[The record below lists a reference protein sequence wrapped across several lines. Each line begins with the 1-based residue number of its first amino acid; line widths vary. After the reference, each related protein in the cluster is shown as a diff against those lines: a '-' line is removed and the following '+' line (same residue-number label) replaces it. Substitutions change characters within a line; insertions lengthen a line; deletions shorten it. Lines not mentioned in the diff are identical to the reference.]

1 MASPKLRHDFVS
13 DNTAPAAPEAMAAVL
28 AANAG
33 FVPSYGGDP
42 FTARAADLIRQ
53 LLDADAEV
61 RFVASGT
68 AANAIAL
75 AALCGSFESV
85 LAHEHAHAATDETGA
100 PGFFGHGLGMI
111 GLPGAHGRIDAAALE
126 AALAQPENGHVQS
139 PGALSLTNA
148 TEYGAVYS
156 GKALGDL
163 IAPAKAAGVGVHLDG
178 ARIFNAAAA
187 GFDPV
192 AIKPLGVDIAAIGG
206 TKAGMPPTEAL
217 VIFDRKLARRF
228 DARLKQSGQLPSKGR
243 FYAAPFIGMLQDSA
257 ALRHA
262 AHANAMAALLA
273 AAMPFKVAH
282 PVEANGVFVE
292 MEEAQHLRLEA
303 AGWKANRV
311 FDGSVRFMC
320 SWATTPEAVDELAQA
335 LISIR

>member
-1 MASPKLRHDFVS
+1 
-13 DNTAPAAPEAMAAVL
+13 
-28 AANAG
+28 
-33 FVPSYGGDP
+33 
-42 FTARAADLIRQ
+42 
-53 LLDADAEV
+53 
-61 RFVASGT
+61 
-68 AANAIAL
+68 
-75 AALCGSFESV
+75 V

-111 GLPGAHGRIDAAALE
+111 PLPGAHGRIDRAALA

-156 GKALGDL
+156 GRALGDL
-163 IAPAKAAGVGVHLDG
+163 IAPAKAAGAGVHLDG

-187 GFDPV
+187 GFDLV
-192 AIKPLGVDIAAIGG
+192 AIKPLGVDILAIGG

-217 VIFDRKLARRF
+217 VIFDRKLAHRL

-243 FYAAPFIGMLQDSA
+243 FYAAPFIGMLEDGA
-257 ALRHA
+257 VLRHA
-262 AHANAMAALLA
+262 AHANAMAARLA
-273 AAMPFKVAH
+273 AAMPFPLNH

-292 MEEAQHLRLEA
+292 MDEPTQLRLTA
-303 AGWKANRV
+303 AGWMANRV

-320 SWATTPEAVDELAQA
+320 SWATTPESVDDLAEALNAVG
-335 LISIR
+335 

>member
-1 MASPKLRHDFVS
+1 MARYDFVS
-13 DNTAPAAPEAMAAVL
+13 DNTAPAAPEAMAALL

-33 FVPSYGGDP
+33 YVASYGADP

-75 AALCGSFESV
+75 AALCRPFESV

-111 GLPGAHGRIDAAALE
+111 LLPGANGKIDAAAL
-126 AALAQPENGHVQS
+126 AAVLAQPENGHVQS

-148 TEYGAVYS
+148 TEYGGVYS
-156 GKALGDL
+156 TQVMAGL
-163 IAPAKAAGVGVHLDG
+163 IGAAKATGAGVHLDG

-187 GFDPV
+187 GFDLV
-192 AIKPLGVDIAAIGG
+192 AIRPLGVDILAVGG

-217 VIFDRKLARRF
+217 VIFNRKLAHRF

-243 FYAAPFIGMLQDSA
+243 FYAAPFIGMLEDGA
-257 ALRHA
+257 VLRHA
-262 AHANAMAALLA
+262 AHANAMAARLA
-273 AAMPFKVAH
+273 QAMPFKLNH
-282 PVEANGVFVE
+282 PVESNGVFVDMDE
-292 MEEAQHLRLEA
+292 PTRLRLEA
-303 AGWKANRV
+303 AGWISSR
-311 FDGSVRFMC
+311 FLDGSVRFMC
-320 SWATTPEAVDELAQA
+320 SWATTPEAVDELAEA
-335 LISIR
+335 LKAIA